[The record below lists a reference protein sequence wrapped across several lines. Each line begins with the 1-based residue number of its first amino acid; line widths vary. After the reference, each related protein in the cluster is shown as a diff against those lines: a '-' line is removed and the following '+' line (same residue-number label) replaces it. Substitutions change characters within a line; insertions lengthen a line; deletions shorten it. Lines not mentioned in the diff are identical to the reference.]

1 MKVYIVNESDYGDIG
16 VTKGDIP
23 SVINFLLE
31 NVWLTDE
38 TKIWSDK
45 LSQWVSVRGF
55 FGEHWQ
61 ELMLTWDAT
70 IFNNYFVD
78 VFYIEEYE
86 VYGL

>member
-55 FGEHWQ
+55 FGEHWR

-70 IFNNYFVD
+70 MFNNYFVD
-78 VFYIEEYE
+78 VFYIEDYE